1 MTHSFNDRSGFY
13 SSYCQNQSWA
23 AGKVDFNGETIAGGV
38 KRPQGRT
45 GLSSESDMTWTS
57 GLGEQD
63 ERAVD
68 RTAGPEGLLQV
79 RRFGGGGFREGP
91 FPCPAFAICLSSRTS
106 QGPGAAGDGGPGRR
120 SWTNVWSS
128 QVGRRFV
135 QIG

>member
-1 MTHSFNDRSGFY
+1 MGKDRFFLLLLF
-13 SSYCQNQSWA
+13 
-23 AGKVDFNGETIAGGV
+23 KKTIAGE
-38 KRPQGRT
+38 RT
-45 GLSSESDMTWTS
+45 LGHATLLSSYGEQWTELEGA